1 MPDDHEPSGPID
13 YLSLPGTLPGARVG
27 GDDQRIGLAR
37 DQGQTGEA
45 ALACVG
51 AALAVVAEV
60 VVAAEEVCELLGL
73 VEGGRGVDEAVVVL
87 EFFFFFFF
95 FF

>member
-1 MPDDHEPSGPID
+1 
-13 YLSLPGTLPGARVG
+13 
-27 GDDQRIGLAR
+27 
-37 DQGQTGEA
+37 
-45 ALACVG
+45 VG

-95 FF
+95 FFLI